1 MNNWDKVEKKK
12 KLTYTRTDEL
22 FDYMKLAIIVL
33 IALGYLYMLYS

>member
-12 KLTYTRTDEL
+12 KLTYTKTDEL

>member
-33 IALGYLYMLYS
+33 IALGYLYVLYS